1 MGKDRDAVKAAARAV
16 RYLLVMRCRL
26 QAPPGAQGAFIEAVE
41 EAFGRKLDNQLRSL
55 ILLSYHK
62 TSRGTADTFS
72 SMSQLRRRSKPRGPR
87 GARGAAPVGPAP
99 EDGGGD
105 SGGDQGV

>member
-1 MGKDRDAVKAAARAV
+1 MRD
-16 RYLLVMRCRL
+16 LLVMRCRI
-26 QAPPGAQGAFIEAVE
+26 QAPSGDQNAFIEAVE
-41 EAFGRKLDNQLRSL
+41 EAFGGKLDNQLRSL

-99 EDGGGD
+99 ENG
-105 SGGDQGV
+105 SGGSGSDQGVHD